1 MPQRQLQKGKEM
13 ENTKQFQLKE
23 GIFIDNYVNLIE
35 LFQKYLFAGWTS
47 ENDLDIE
54 VKYCGFSPFAD
65 IHLANYDWGTYI
77 NDPISAILSRV

>member
-1 MPQRQLQKGKEM
+1 M
-13 ENTKQFQLKE
+13 KE
-23 GIFIDNYVNLIE
+23 GIFIDNYENLIE

-65 IHLANYDWGTYI
+65 IHLANYDWGTYTYI
-77 NDPISAILSRV
+77 NDPISAILEYNF

>member
-1 MPQRQLQKGKEM
+1 M
-13 ENTKQFQLKE
+13 KE

-65 IHLANYDWGTYI
+65 IHLANYDWGK
-77 NDPISAILSRV
+77 